1 MSLEIS
7 LQNAI
12 SGLQTSQRS
21 LQVISNNI
29 ANANVEGYT
38 RKIVEQTSRVISGQ
52 GFGVDLALVGRN
64 VDAGILKQL
73 RTETAELE
81 RLNIRQSFLAQVN
94 AFFGRPEDNNSLS
107 HLSSDLAS
115 NFDALAVTPETVAT
129 QFGSVKAA
137 MDVVNELQRLSN
149 EVQRLR
155 SDANSQIT
163 ALVRDFNTAM
173 NTVVDTNSS
182 IIEFTASNI
191 STAEL
196 EDQRDAALNTMSE
209 IMDINFFE
217 SSDGSIT
224 VFTGA
229 GKSLI
234 DGTKRD
240 LIYAQPS
247 SMAPTLEYVP
257 PGAVNYVS
265 PAEPTGHPARGIPGV
280 FVGTQAT
287 ENDITNEISAG
298 KLKALIGL
306 RDADLPAIQDQL
318 DEYAEKLKSELN
330 SIHNRGAGFPPAIGL
345 NGDRFV
351 AGGMDI
357 SASTGL
363 VRIAVVNDAGDIV
376 ESNVIDL
383 SNAAYTDVNSLL
395 TNGSTLGIN
404 DLFTNLNAAI
414 GTDNHL
420 SLTASGGGNHVV
432 INELTSSL
440 SAAGDVNKGFSDFF
454 GLNNL
459 YSSTENFSRYRTDFA
474 ANTTSAAVTTGGT
487 LSFVGA
493 FGSSTV
499 TVNANDSLSTVAASI
514 NANGTLSAAGIAAQI
529 IAAGDGFRLELSDA
543 GGEEFAITGGGSLF
557 ADTGLRTDSR
567 GISNRLD
574 VREDIQR
581 DTFLISRGALQSNT
595 FNSNNFASDTAALNG
610 GGGAQTLVFSGPG
623 GLTQTVNYDE
633 TTDTLTSLA
642 TAINSNVTLLGAN
655 ISAEVIAVGANFQ
668 LKILDGDGNN
678 YHITDSGSATLG
690 MGTTQGVTPGDGTVA
705 AELAAKF
712 EASVTFNAAPAA
724 GGGLAQVDATFGDY
738 SATILSSNSA
748 ILSATT
754 TDLQFQESLA
764 IELFNKNASI
774 SGVNIDEELANM
786 IIFEQAYLAAA
797 RIIDVTQSLFRALD
811 DIVGR

>member
-12 SGLQTSQRS
+12 SGLQTSQQS

-29 ANANVEGYT
+29 ANANVDGYT
-38 RKIVEQTSRVISGQ
+38 RKTIQQTSRVINGQ
-52 GFGVDLALVGRN
+52 GFGVDLALVSRN

-81 RLNIRQSFLAQVN
+81 RLATRQQFLSQVN

-115 NFDALAVTPETVAT
+115 NFGALAVTPETVAT

-155 SDANSQIT
+155 SEANSQISG
-163 ALVRDFNTAM
+163 LVRDFNTAM

-191 STAEL
+191 SIAEL

-209 IMDINFFE
+209 IMDIQFFQ
-217 SSDGSIT
+217 SSDGSIS
-224 VFTGA
+224 VFTGS
-229 GKSLI
+229 GKTLI

-240 LIYAQPS
+240 LIYAQPAA
-247 SMAPTLEYVP
+247 MAPTLEYVP

-280 FVGTQAT
+280 FIGTQAT

-298 KLKALIGL
+298 KMKALIAL
-306 RDADLPAIQDQL
+306 RDDDLPAIQDQL
-318 DEYAEKLKSELN
+318 DEYASQLKSELN
-330 SIHNRGAGFPPAIGL
+330 TIHNKGAGFPPAIGL

-363 VRIAVVNDAGDIV
+363 VRIAVVDDAGNIV
-376 ESNVIDL
+376 ESNVLDL

-459 YSSTENFSRYRTDFA
+459 YSSNENFSRYRTDFTA
-474 ANTTSAAVTTGGT
+474 SSSSAAVTTGGT
-487 LSFVGA
+487 LSFIGS

-499 TVNANDSLSTVAASI
+499 TINANDSISTIAAAI
-514 NANGTLSAAGIAAQI
+514 NANGTLSTAGITAQVI
-529 IAAGDGFRLELSDA
+529 SAGSGFRLEVSDT
-543 GGEEFAITGGGSLF
+543 GGEEFAMTGGGSLF
-557 ADTGLRTDSR
+557 ADTNLETDNR

-574 VREDIQR
+574 VRADIQD

-595 FNSNNFASDTAALNG
+595 FNSNNFASDTAVLNG
-610 GGGAQTLVFSGPG
+610 AGGAQTLTFTGP
-623 GLTQTVNYDE
+623 GLTQTVNYNE
-633 TTDTLTSLA
+633 TTDTLASLA
-642 TAINSNVTLLGAN
+642 VAINSNVTLLGAN
-655 ISAEVIAVGANFQ
+655 VTAEVIAVGANFQ
-668 LKILDGDGNN
+668 LKITDSDGNN
-678 YHITDSGSATLG
+678 FHITDSGSATLG
-690 MGTTQGVTPGDGTVA
+690 MATTQGVTPGDGTVA

-712 EASVTFNAAPAA
+712 EAAVTFKAAPGA
-724 GGGLAQVDATFGDY
+724 GGGLAQVNATFSDY

-811 DIVGR
+811 EIVGG